1 LKISNFQNAKPHEK
15 TKNSPEKSKYITQ
28 KSYRRHPTAK
38 KTDSKLK
45 KAEKTD
51 HPPPHYFNRTVPAT
65 TEPGRKKISTV
76 PPSAPTDA

>member
-15 TKNSPEKSKYITQ
+15 TTNSPEKSKYITQ

-51 HPPPHYFNRTVPAT
+51 HPPT
-65 TEPGRKKISTV
+65 ISTV
-76 PPSAPTDA
+76 PSPLQQSQAERKSVQSRHPLQQMPE